1 MEVMI
6 EPASKKDCDLLFN
19 WANDED
25 VRKNSFNSGKIIY
38 QEHIKWFS
46 NVINSN
52 ECFIFI
58 LKFKDISVG
67 QIRINVKNK
76 KAIISYSI
84 DKNYRGQGL
93 SMVML
98 NLLEQ
103 KIKDIDTNN
112 IDKLV
117 GFVKYENIASQKVFE
132 GLKYNKT
139 IHNEFVEYEK
149 YLV

>member
-1 MEVMI
+1 MI